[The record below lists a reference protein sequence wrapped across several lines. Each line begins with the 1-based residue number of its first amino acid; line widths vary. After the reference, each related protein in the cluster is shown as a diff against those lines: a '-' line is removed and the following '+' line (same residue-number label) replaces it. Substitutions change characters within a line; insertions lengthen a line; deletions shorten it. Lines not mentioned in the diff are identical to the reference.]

1 MDVTRGYADATFNSS
16 DGGGARHGLGG
27 AGGNCPLERATYGQP
42 GDSWVLEITPRPAD
56 GAANEFVGV
65 KLTGPEGFP
74 PYEGGIFVP
83 NGFGQPMVDLAPQ
96 CGAGGTAGCVS
107 YSDVI
112 YALMP
117 MGIEQFPYDFN
128 APVTAPAQI
137 LFPGFAAGVWYSPYR
152 EAAFSKPR
160 ARRCLQF
167 RQLPAGMN

>member
-1 MDVTRGYADATFNSS
+1 MRLSAVAMVAVLAMSS
-16 DGGGARHGLGG
+16 VVQAED
-27 AGGNCPLERATYGQP
+27 CPLERATYGQP
-42 GDSWVLEITPRPAD
+42 GDSWVLEITPRPVD

-74 PYEGGIFVP
+74 PHEGGIFVP

-96 CGAGGTAGCVS
+96 CGAGGTAGCTS

-117 MGIEQFPYDFN
+117 LGIEQFPYDFN
-128 APVTAPAQI
+128 APVMAPEQI

-152 EAAFSKPR
+152 QTAFSEDHGLGDAFSFVSCRPE
-160 ARRCLQF
+160 
-167 RQLPAGMN
+167 